1 MKTNKISLSDVSIE
15 NNQEDLEKIKEF
27 FLEKINADPEVQ
39 KIIKNLNVSKE
50 ELTDNIDVFLN
61 FLDQEPNA
69 KFLKIIIRDPITN
82 ALKIKLVESQKDK
95 SEILE
100 KYIFLKEIS
109 QLSAAHLSDSFKEN
123 FLKQINNEVKRN
135 IYNLWKEVP
144 KSKKWCFIFGPS
156 LSGKTVFFKILSWSI
171 VSKQKSVVYTN
182 FLDLVNLYSNSISKK
197 GLAFEIIN
205 QLKNADYLLI
215 EDFVSS
221 NDVSWFIEQVLNPVL
236 DSRIKENKK
245 IFISSL
251 YSLSQIEQM
260 LTDNLKKEM
269 KIQEIKKFINRI
281 QNYSKIFKL

>member
-100 KYIFLKEIS
+100 KYIFLKAIS

-135 IYNLWKEVP
+135 VYNLWKEVP